1 MIVREQYDQFL
12 EWKENGYDFETNNI
26 GISFLEKQWEHGVFT
41 TIEYT
46 YEDLQHAQNIMIET
60 MYTINSGRSFYKTT
74 KSLNKIQTPI
84 LYKRKKLAENTLDML
99 MIYGLVSKSKIYII
113 CKEMTL
119 DRNSDIRHNIWL
131 KGLIDFW
138 SIILFTCL

>member
-1 MIVREQYDQFL
+1 
-12 EWKENGYDFETNNI
+12 
-26 GISFLEKQWEHGVFT
+26 
-41 TIEYT
+41 
-46 YEDLQHAQNIMIET
+46 MIET
-60 MYTINSGRSFYKTT
+60 MYTINSGGSFYKTT

-84 LYKRKKLAENTLDML
+84 LYKRKALAKNTLDML
-99 MIYGLVSKSKIYII
+99 MIYGLVCKSEIYII